1 MLNLGKEVA
10 SAQVKLND
18 KPVSERIR
26 AIKKILPLSKVD
38 SILCKHNPDRRRC
51 SKCPATMMVWF
62 VVAISL
68 FGDDCYRQVFKS
80 LHRYRRKSTP
90 TTGALSLARGRLGIA
105 VMRKTF
111 LDVVRCLCGQD
122 IDGAFYHGMKLIAV
136 DGFVLDL
143 PDTDA
148 NRAAFGKPKNGSSE
162 GAFPQARVL
171 ALCEISSHVIF
182 AFLTKPIRCGEVT
195 MARYLYRFLPPGSL
209 LTFDINFFAYDL
221 VKRITEGKSHFLGR
235 SKTGRILKPIKVL
248 CDGSYLAKIYATDYD
263 RTKDRNGTIIRVI
276 DYTLDDPQRVGHHEQ
291 HRLVTSL
298 LDATTHGATRLIDL
312 YHERWEEEIAID
324 EIKTHQRTLATLRS
338 LTPAGVVQEIYGMLV
353 AHFVIRKTMFE
364 AAKRAGVPPQ
374 RISFTGAMKVL
385 RGRLHEVPRGRI
397 GIARWYTDLI
407 DEISDEVLPRR
418 RNRINPRVIKKTQS
432 KWPRARPE
440 HRKLPKLEKKF
451 LEAVVMLN

>member
-26 AIKKILPLSKVD
+26 ALKKILPLSRID
-38 SILCKHNPDRRRC
+38 SILRKHNPDRRKC
-51 SKCPATMMVWF
+51 SKCPAAMMIWF
-62 VVAISL
+62 VIAISL

-80 LHRYRRKSTP
+80 LHRFRRKSTP

-105 VMRKTF
+105 VLRKTF
-111 LDVVRCLCGQD
+111 QNVVTCLCGQET
-122 IDGAFYHGMKLIAV
+122 GGSFYRSMKLIAV

-148 NRAAFGKPKNGSSE
+148 NRATFGKPKNGSSE
-162 GAFPQARVL
+162 GAFPQVRVL
-171 ALCEISSHVIF
+171 GLCEIGSHVIF
-182 AFLTKPIRCGEVT
+182 AFLVKPIRCGEVT
-195 MARYLYRFLPPGSL
+195 MARYLYQFLPPGSL

-221 VKRITEGKSHFLGR
+221 VKRIAEGKSCFLGR
-235 SKTGRILKPIKVL
+235 SKTGRILNPIKVL

-263 RTKDRNGTIIRVI
+263 RIKDRNGTIIRVI
-276 DYTLDDPQRVGHHEQ
+276 DYTLDDPQRVGHQ
-291 HRLVTSL
+291 DPHRLVTSL
-298 LDATTHGATRLIDL
+298 LDAATHPAARLINV
-312 YHERWEEEIAID
+312 YHDRWEEEIAID

-364 AAKRAGVPPQ
+364 AAERAGVPPQ

-385 RGRLHEVPRGRI
+385 RGRLHEVPRQRI

-407 DEISDEVLPRR
+407 DEISEEVLPPR

-432 KWPRARPE
+432 KWPRARTE

-451 LEAVVMLN
+451 PEAIVMLN